1 MQKWSL
7 KQKNAPPVSCKIKVN
22 VTDPGSEPNKPASN
36 VTVCISQFSCFLIAD
51 RKTNYSELYGYKE
64 DWSALAQGSD
74 RWLVLT
80 NVVNEPL
87 DSRNVGKFY

>member
-1 MQKWSL
+1 MMFNMNKCRNGHRNQKM
-7 KQKNAPPVSCKIKVN
+7 PPSVSCKIKVN
-22 VTDPGSEPNKPASN
+22 ITDPGSKPYKPASK

-80 NVVNEPL
+80 NVVMNLWVP
-87 DSRNVGKFY
+87 